1 MTASAPM
8 RRTGLI
14 RRGGRSGFTL
24 IELITIMI
32 VVGILAVVVLP
43 RFANLNDFEAVGAA
57 DQLNSLIQYA
67 RETAVAQRRMV
78 RLDFAADPPT
88 LCQLGTATTCS
99 AACISTVALPA
110 SYHQAK
116 TPVTVT
122 DNLATTGQICFDAL
136 GRPYDSS
143 GLLSAPKTVSVKDQ
157 TGATAETITV
167 ENETGYV
174 H

>member
-1 MTASAPM
+1 M
-8 RRTGLI
+8 RRTGLT

-24 IELITIMI
+24 IELVTIMI
-32 VVGILAVVVLP
+32 VLGILAVVVLP

-57 DQLNSLIQYA
+57 DQLNSLIHYA
-67 RETAVAQRRMV
+67 RESAVAQRRMV
-78 RLDFAADPPT
+78 RLDFSADPPT

-99 AACISTVALPA
+99 AACASTVALPA

-122 DNLATTGQICFDAL
+122 DNLATTGQICFNAL

-143 GLLSAPKTVSVKDQ
+143 GSLSAPKTVSVKDQ